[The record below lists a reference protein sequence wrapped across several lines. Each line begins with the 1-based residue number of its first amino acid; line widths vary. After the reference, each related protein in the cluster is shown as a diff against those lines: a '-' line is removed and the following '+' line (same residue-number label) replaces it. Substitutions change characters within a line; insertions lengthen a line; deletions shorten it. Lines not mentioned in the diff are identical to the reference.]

1 MKKSLGAIIS
11 AVGALLAILG
21 MFLPFVKIEFLG
33 MSESWNLFT
42 ERFYVFG
49 LITMLVAV
57 AGAVLSFIKK
67 YLPGA
72 ILTAVGGILMVIVFL
87 SNNKEVGE
95 LGGFGSKGI
104 GWVFCLLSFIV
115 LIAGAVITF
124 IGKEN

>member
-57 AGAVLSFIKK
+57 AGTVLSFIKK

-87 SNNKEVGE
+87 ANNKEVGE
-95 LGGFGSKGI
+95 LGELGSKGI

>member
-67 YLPGA
+67 YLRYLNTYKTRG
-72 ILTAVGGILMVIVFL
+72 T
-87 SNNKEVGE
+87 SNNIFHKD
-95 LGGFGSKGI
+95 
-104 GWVFCLLSFIV
+104 
-115 LIAGAVITF
+115 
-124 IGKEN
+124 